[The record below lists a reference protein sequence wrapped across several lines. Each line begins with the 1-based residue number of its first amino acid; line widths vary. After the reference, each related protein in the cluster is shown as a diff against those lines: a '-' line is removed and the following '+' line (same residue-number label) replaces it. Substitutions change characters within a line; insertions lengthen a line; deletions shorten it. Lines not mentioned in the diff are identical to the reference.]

1 MISLNTRLFLVRTQ
15 SVLFGVLAVSIVS
28 VIVGVAA
35 VNVTHSS
42 GAEGELPGW
51 GGGSFGGKHI
61 GVGVGWFDC
70 RTEIYFVCVRDCLAW
85 RIPYRGS
92 LRGCS
97 VCAPRTLFGAEN
109 MKPHFGGDDVGDGGG
124 AGSAFASVVTSGLSS
139 LSDGGGGLGTG
150 ETFFSVFLVF
160 FPATTGIMAGAN
172 ISGTKNE
179 GW

>member
-1 MISLNTRLFLVRTQ
+1 
-15 SVLFGVLAVSIVS
+15 
-28 VIVGVAA
+28 
-35 VNVTHSS
+35 
-42 GAEGELPGW
+42 
-51 GGGSFGGKHI
+51 
-61 GVGVGWFDC
+61 
-70 RTEIYFVCVRDCLAW
+70 
-85 RIPYRGS
+85 
-92 LRGCS
+92 
-97 VCAPRTLFGAEN
+97 

-179 GW
+179 GGGGAAMPSSPGGKGRPLFDFIDCSRACDDTSQAI